1 MSRPRL
7 ALGIDAGGRA
17 ARWRLA
23 DPAGARV
30 AEGESTAFNGHI
42 FTDAARAATFATLG
56 RLATAVLAVGRP
68 GAVVAGIT
76 GLDADTPEAQAFSD
90 EFARLFEIPAAR
102 IAVLNDMRIA
112 YEAAFGGPGQ
122 GILVYSGTGSIGC
135 HVDVEGRLIRVG
147 GRGVMLDDGGSG
159 FWIGKEA
166 LRHLFRAEDRAPGSG
181 FASPLGRHLA
191 GAIGGP
197 TWDAARAFVYGGDR
211 GRVGMLAR
219 AVADAA
225 REGDAV
231 ALDVLSSAGREL
243 AELALALTARIGTR
257 EVVLAG
263 GATKLHPVLADAFRA
278 ALPRDTIVR
287 HAAITP
293 VEAAADM
300 ATRLP
305 E

>member
-7 ALGIDAGGRA
+7 ALGIDAGGTA
-17 ARWRLA
+17 ARWRLS
-23 DPAGARV
+23 DTAGTRV
-30 AEGESTAFNGHI
+30 GEGESTAFNGHV
-42 FTDAARAATFATLG
+42 FTEAARAATFAAVG
-56 RLATAVLAVGRP
+56 RLAASVLTVGQP
-68 GAVVAGIT
+68 GAVAAGIT
-76 GLDADTPEAQAFSD
+76 GLDAETPQAQDFTGELARV
-90 EFARLFEIPAAR
+90 FAIPQAR
-102 IAVLNDMRIA
+102 IAVVNDMRIA

-135 HVDVEGRLIRVG
+135 HVDAAGGLIRVG

-166 LRHLFRAEDRAPGSG
+166 LRRLFRAEDKSPGSG

-219 AVADAA
+219 AVAGAA
-225 REGDAV
+225 RDGDAV
-231 ALDVLSSAGREL
+231 ALDVLASAGHEL
-243 AELALALTARIGTR
+243 AELALALVHRLGPR

-263 GATKLHPVLADAFRA
+263 GATDLHAAVMDAFRA
-278 ALPRDTIVR
+278 ALPSDTRVR
-287 HAAITP
+287 HAVISP
-293 VEAAADM
+293 VDAAAAM
-300 ATRLP
+300 AARLLA
-305 E
+305 

>member
-17 ARWRLA
+17 ARWQLA
-23 DPAGARV
+23 GPGGARV
-30 AEGESTAFNGHI
+30 AEGESAAFNGHI
-42 FTDAARAATFATLG
+42 FTDAARTATFAALA
-56 RLATAVLAVGRP
+56 RLAETVLAAGRP

-76 GLDADTPEAQAFSD
+76 GLDADTPEAGAFGS
-90 EFARLFEIPAAR
+90 ELARLFDLSVAR
-102 IAVLNDMRIA
+102 VAVLNDMRIA

-135 HVDVEGRLIRVG
+135 HVDREGRLIRVG

-166 LRHLFRAEDRAPGSG
+166 LRRLFRAEDRAPGSG

-197 TWDAARAFVYGGDR
+197 TWDAARTFVYGGDR
-211 GRVGMLAR
+211 GRVGMLAM

-225 REGDAV
+225 RESDAV
-231 ALDVLSSAGREL
+231 ALDVLASAGREL

-257 EVVLAG
+257 DLVLAG
-263 GATKLHPVLADAFRA
+263 GATELHPVVAAAFRA
-278 ALPRDTIVR
+278 ALPHDTVVR
-287 HAAITP
+287 HTAITP
-293 VEAAADM
+293 VDAAAAM
-300 ATRLP
+300 AARLL